1 MTFIVHK
8 EHGATN
14 VSEADVPEL
23 VKQGW
28 VVSTHAEWMAMAGKG
43 PKVEPVE
50 TPADLLDK
58 PERKK
63 PGRKPKAE

>member
-1 MTFIVHK
+1 MTFLVHK

-14 VSEADVPEL
+14 VSESEVEAM
-23 VKQGW
+23 VKIGW
-28 VVSTHAEWMAMAGKG
+28 VVSTHAEWMAMHGKG
-43 PKVEPVE
+43 PKVEPIE
-50 TPADLLDK
+50 TPAELLDK

>member
-1 MTFIVHK
+1 MTFLVHK

-28 VVSTHAEWMAMAGKG
+28 IVSTHAEWLAMAGKG
-43 PKVEPVE
+43 PKAEPDEIVEVV
-50 TPADLLDK
+50 
-58 PERKK
+58 ERKK